1 MSGVIRPKYLQQARK
16 SKTLNKPRFYRI
28 AKYLQRQCF
37 QINNLKIKI
46 IFFGIVSRIIHVL
59 KKDALRRYEIVTN
72 EKEMFH
78 KSTDLTL

>member
-28 AKYLQRQCF
+28 AKYLQGQCF
-37 QINNLKIKI
+37 EINNLKIKI
-46 IFFGIVSRIIHVL
+46 IFLGYRFQNNTCTE
-59 KKDALRRYEIVTN
+59 KDALRRYEIVTN